1 MIRRELQALS
11 SPQFQHLAAQCG
23 LELSEVDFSQL
34 SRRKLLAPFEAV
46 GGYTRLHLFVLAQY
60 LEAVRPVRHPW
71 GSRAAER
78 TLDEV
83 AELGRELEAIFEGL
97 IEGRLGEDLLSR
109 ADKVFRDLER
119 FLASCDPF
127 GPLGDVIDLL
137 NPDFV
142 GRLRNQGRLY
152 TELRGASR
160 ALAEALQGGESK
172 AEREPM
178 TRPMFQLDVE
188 AAARPAPVDDLRST
202 QVIDEVMETS
212 PGAREAIDEVLSA
225 ASEVSDHSGH
235 EDDDDFGEATQIL
248 KAPNSFQEDDLR
260 STQVIEVS
268 LDDIDVLEEDSE
280 PSSASEVSDVS
291 EVSEADEVDGEL
303 AEPSSDPILLTEEK
317 SAPEV
322 AAGPARAFRRA
333 SQPTER
339 TRDLNERL
347 ARLRSDLS
355 EAEETPPPAVEDEDG
370 AHAGEETTAPTD
382 DLAARIA
389 ILNEQRERYI
399 KEQAWEELA
408 ALYEDGI
415 ELFSAPNERQQVFL
429 VLAMLYEVKLR
440 QKEEAFDAFAR
451 AFAERRAEAGRA
463 KALEGLQ
470 RLGRAASL
478 HQRYVEWIQTQ
489 LSTPLD
495 DSEREGLQKE
505 LALALFSDRQYQK
518 AFLCYAS
525 FLADDPERNI
535 NPGNLAQLSR
545 LGEYVESEEVAAFYQ
560 DLLEQK
566 LSAPVAGLLREHQQA
581 ALKAE

>member
-1 MIRRELQALS
+1 MIRRELEALS
-11 SPQFQHLAAQCG
+11 SPQFQQLAAQCG

-97 IEGRLGEDLLSR
+97 VAGRLSEDLLSR

-119 FLASCDPF
+119 FLAGCDPF
-127 GPLGDVIDLL
+127 GPLGEVIDLL
-137 NPDFV
+137 NPGFV
-142 GRLRNQGRLY
+142 AKLRNQGRLY
-152 TELRGASR
+152 AELRGASR
-160 ALAEALQGGESK
+160 ALADVLQGGERK
-172 AEREPM
+172 EEREPM

-212 PGAREAIDEVLSA
+212 AGAREAIDEVLNA
-225 ASEVSDHSGH
+225 ASEVSEQSAAEPFDD
-235 EDDDDFGEATQIL
+235 DDDDFGEATQIL
-248 KAPNSFQEDDLR
+248 KAPSSFQEDDLR

-268 LDDIDVLEEDSE
+268 LDDIDVLDEDSE
-280 PSSASEVSDVS
+280 PSSVS
-291 EVSEADEVDGEL
+291 EASEADEQESEL
-303 AEPSSDPILLTEEK
+303 AEESSDPILLTEEK
-317 SAPEV
+317 SAPEE
-322 AAGPARAFRRA
+322 APGPARAFRRA
-333 SQPTER
+333 SQLTER
-339 TRDLNERL
+339 TRALNERL

-355 EAEETPPPAVEDEDG
+355 EAEETPPPAVEAE
-370 AHAGEETTAPTD
+370 AGGEITAPGD

-415 ELFSAPNERQQVFL
+415 ELFGAPAERQQVFL

-440 QKEEAFDAFAR
+440 QKEQAFDAFAR

-489 LSTPLD
+489 LSTPLAD
-495 DSEREGLQKE
+495 EEREGLQKE
-505 LALALFSDRQYQK
+505 LALALFSDHQYQK

-545 LGEYVESEEVAAFYQ
+545 LGEYVEGEEVAAFYQ
-560 DLLEQK
+560 DLLEQE
-566 LSAPVAGLLREHQQA
+566 LSNPVAALLREHQQS

>member
-1 MIRRELQALS
+1 MIRRELEALS
-11 SPQFQHLAAQCG
+11 SPQFQQLAAQCG

-97 IEGRLGEDLLSR
+97 VAGRLSEDLLSR

-119 FLASCDPF
+119 FLADCDPF
-127 GPLGDVIDLL
+127 GPLGEVIDLL
-137 NPDFV
+137 NPGFV
-142 GRLRNQGRLY
+142 AKLRNQGRLY
-152 TELRGASR
+152 AELRGASR
-160 ALAEALQGGESK
+160 ALADVLQGGERK
-172 AEREPM
+172 EEREPM

-212 PGAREAIDEVLSA
+212 AGAREAIDEVLNA
-225 ASEVSDHSGH
+225 ASEVSEQSAAEPFED
-235 EDDDDFGEATQIL
+235 DDDDFGEATQIL
-248 KAPNSFQEDDLR
+248 KAPSSFQEDDLR

-268 LDDIDVLEEDSE
+268 LDDIDVLDEDSE
-280 PSSASEVSDVS
+280 PSSVS
-291 EVSEADEVDGEL
+291 EASEADEQESEL
-303 AEPSSDPILLTEEK
+303 AEESSDPILLTEEK
-317 SAPEV
+317 SAPEE
-322 AAGPARAFRRA
+322 APGPTRAFRRA

-347 ARLRSDLS
+347 ARLRGDLS
-355 EAEETPPPAVEDEDG
+355 EAEETPPPAVEAE
-370 AHAGEETTAPTD
+370 AGGEITAPGD

-415 ELFSAPNERQQVFL
+415 ELFGAPAERQQVFL

-440 QKEEAFDAFAR
+440 QKEQAFDAFAR

-489 LSTPLD
+489 LSTPLAD
-495 DSEREGLQKE
+495 EEREGLQKE

-545 LGEYVESEEVAAFYQ
+545 LGEYVEGEEVAAFYQ
-560 DLLEQK
+560 DLLEQE
-566 LSAPVAGLLREHQQA
+566 LSNPVAALLREHQQS

>member
-34 SRRKLLAPFEAV
+34 SRRKLLAPFDAV

-97 IEGRLGEDLLSR
+97 IEGHLGDERLSR
-109 ADKVFRDLER
+109 AERVFRELER

-127 GPLGDVIDLL
+127 GPLGEVIDLL
-137 NPDFV
+137 NPGFV
-142 GRLRNQGRLY
+142 AKLRNQGRLY
-152 TELRGASR
+152 AELRGASR
-160 ALAEALQGGESK
+160 ALAEAIQGGESK
-172 AEREPM
+172 VEREPM
-178 TRPMFQLDVE
+178 TRPMFQFDVE
-188 AAARPAPVDDLRST
+188 AAVRTPPVDDLRST

-212 PGAREAIDEVLSA
+212 RGAREAIDEVLSA
-225 ASEVSDHSGH
+225 ASEVSEHPGH
-235 EDDDDFGEATQIL
+235 QDDEDDDDDDFGEATQIL
-248 KAPNSFQEDDLR
+248 KAPNAFRDDDLR

-268 LDDIDVLEEDSE
+268 LDDIDVIEEDSD
-280 PSSASEVSDVS
+280 PSSISEASES
-291 EVSEADEVDGEL
+291 SEADEEEGEL
-303 AEPSSDPILLTEEK
+303 SEQSSEPIVLTEEK
-317 SAPEV
+317 SAPGE

-355 EAEETPPPAVEDEDG
+355 EAEEPPPPAVES
-370 AHAGEETTAPTD
+370 GEVSEEPTAPTE

-415 ELFSAPNERQQVFL
+415 ELFSAPAERQQVFL

-440 QKEEAFDAFAR
+440 QKEQAFDAFAR

-495 DSEREGLQKE
+495 DTEREGLQKE
-505 LALALFSDRQYQK
+505 LSLALFSDRQYQK

-545 LGEYVESEEVAAFYQ
+545 LGEYVESDEVAAFYQ

-566 LSAPVAGLLREHQQA
+566 LSTPVAGLLREHQQA
-581 ALKAE
+581 MLKAE